1 MLQGQPLSP
10 YSLRGLESICQKAG
24 VQRAI
29 LSEQLALQTETRQVG
44 LGKVVSVSLFLPLTD
59 KN

>member
-1 MLQGQPLSP
+1 MLEGRPLPP
-10 YSLRGLESICQKAG
+10 YSLRGLESIRQKAG

-44 LGKVVSVSLFLPLTD
+44 LGKAVSVSLFLPLSED
-59 KN
+59 